1 MASRTL
7 APLACSL
14 AAALALATPALGAE
28 PAPVFPAQAAAPA
41 TPAPSYAPDQII
53 VVWEEGAG
61 SREKAAARAGAE
73 VEAATNLGDSD
84 YQLVEVGAGQST
96 AAALAELRSDPA
108 VAIAERNGFLTPAAE
123 PNDPLFGQQWA
134 LKNNGPPGI
143 NGVTNALTGKDI
155 KATTSWD
162 FFNPLPLPEPGAIV
176 ADIDSGYRFAG
187 SDLGPVAW
195 TNPGE
200 IPENGLD
207 DDKDGIIDDVH
218 GADFVG
224 PNADAS
230 PPLPIDGDP
239 TDDDLISGGHGVH
252 TAGII
257 GAAGNNGFGI
267 AGVGWA
273 GNVRIMPLRVCAASP
288 SATPANALACP
299 TSSIISAIKY
309 AAAHGARVA
318 NISLTST
325 SKSEAMVKALGE
337 AKETLFVIAAGNDA
351 KNNDSAGQAHYP
363 CNYQPEKES
372 GVAGAI
378 DNVVCVAATNQRD
391 ELASFSDWGTTSVDL
406 GAPGTEILST
416 YPLELMLNENFGT
429 AGDPEIDAKF
439 NAKWQGN
446 FGRAEGAPLTSSGM
460 SDSPEENPVANTTRE
475 VELKT
480 PISVPAGYGNCVL
493 AGRRSLAVEPG
504 GTFTQEVLRNGE
516 VALKKE
522 ISGNTPSPLTSMQS
536 FTAEPTL
543 TNLAGTSVNVRFR
556 YAAGPAP
563 ASTNGVWLD
572 DLTLT
577 CYQATT
583 VAPGYAFMQGTSM
596 AAPQVSGTAGLM
608 FSLQPA
614 ASVKTI
620 REALLSSVE
629 ADSFLSGKTVTGG
642 RLNAA
647 QALAKLDI
655 TPPPTPILNAET
667 SPASPNESGSPLII
681 GNESDATA
689 TVRIYSTP
697 NCTGAFVSGSAA
709 QLASPG
715 IQVTVAHEATVEFSA
730 NAIDPAKNV
739 SGCSTPAVKYQQK
752 DDKEPPLA
760 PQLTSTSPSSPA
772 ASSSPRILGVGEP
785 KSTIRLYTNEA
796 CSASPV
802 ATASEEALVSPGIP
816 VSVPSASTV
825 TFWATATDA
834 AGNVSTCSAPI
845 SYTNT
850 ALIETPIQPTPEQR
864 TTPPPN
870 DPSCTVP
877 KLVGKTLAQA
887 RSAISRAL
895 CKTGKVT
902 KPKPGKRV
910 SLVVKSSAPAAGAKA
925 AGGVVALTL
934 GPKPRARRH

>member
-1 MASRTL
+1 MA
-7 APLACSL
+7 AAFAL
-14 AAALALATPALGAE
+14 AAPALAAE
-28 PAPVFPAQAAAPA
+28 PMPVFPAQAAAPA
-41 TPAPSYAPDQII
+41 TPAPSYAPGQII
-53 VVWEEGAG
+53 VVWEEDA
-61 SREKAAARAGAE
+61 SRHEKAAAREGAE
-73 VEAATNLGDSD
+73 VEATTNLGDSD
-84 YQLVEVGAGQST
+84 YQLVEVEAGQSM
-96 AAALAELRSDPA
+96 ADALAELRTDPA
-108 VAIAERNGFLTPAAE
+108 VAIAERNGFLTPTAE
-123 PNDPLFGQQWA
+123 PNDPLFSQQWA

-143 NGVTNALTGKDI
+143 NGVTNALVGKDI
-155 KATTSWD
+155 KATTAWD

-207 DDKDGIIDDVH
+207 DDGDGIIDDVH

-224 PNADAS
+224 PNADAK
-230 PPLPIDGDP
+230 PPLPEDGDP
-239 TDDDLISGGHGVH
+239 TDDNLISGGHGVH

-257 GAAGNNGFGI
+257 GAAGNNGFGT

-309 AAAHGARVA
+309 ASVHGAEVA

-325 SKSEAMVKALGE
+325 SESKAMAKALAE

-363 CNYQPEKES
+363 CNYQPNKEEKES
-372 GVAGAI
+372 GVVGAI
-378 DNVVCVAATNQRD
+378 DNIVCVAATNQRD

-429 AGDPEIDAKF
+429 DAEY
-439 NAKWQGN
+439 NAKWQGT

-480 PISVPAGYGNCVL
+480 PITVPPGYGNCVF
-493 AGRRSLAVEPG
+493 AGKRSLALTG

-516 VALKKE
+516 VVLKKE
-522 ISGNTPSPLTSMQS
+522 ISSNTNPPFSMQS

-543 TNLAGTSVNVRFR
+543 TNLAESSVNLRFK
-556 YAAGPAP
+556 YAAGPSP
-563 ASTNGVWLD
+563 ASTDGVWLD

-583 VAPGYAFMQGTSM
+583 VAPGYAFLQGTSM

-620 REALLSSVE
+620 REALLGGVE

-655 TPPPTPILNAET
+655 TPPLTPVLNTET

-681 GNESDATA
+681 GSETDATA

-709 QLASPG
+709 QLANPG
-715 IQVTVAHEATVEFSA
+715 IHVTVPHEATVEFSA

-760 PQLTSTSPSSPA
+760 PQLTATNPSSPG
-772 ASSSPRILGVGEP
+772 ASATPQILGVAEP
-785 KSTIRLYTNEA
+785 KSMVRLYSNEA
-796 CSASPV
+796 CVGTPV
-802 ATASEEALVSPGIP
+802 AAATAEALTSPGIP
-816 VSVPSASTV
+816 VSVPSATTV

-834 AGNVSTCSAPI
+834 AQNVSPCSSPI
-845 SYTNT
+845 SYTNSS
-850 ALIETPIQPTPEQR
+850 LIEPIVKPPTQD
-864 TTPPPN
+864 PPAST
-870 DPSCTVP
+870 SCTVP
-877 KLVGKTLAQA
+877 KVAGKTLAQA
-887 RSAISRAL
+887 KAALSRSI

-902 KPKPGKRV
+902 KPKVQPGKKLGA
-910 SLVVKSSAPAAGAKA
+910 LVVKSSSPAAGAVA
-925 AGGVVALTL
+925 ASGVVTLKL
-934 GPKPRARRH
+934 GPKPKARRR